1 MFFHNDG
8 QGKQRY
14 GTVIAALGIDPKNVT
29 QNYLESL
36 TKEFGCIFEKGE
48 SLLWV
53 QASEERAEQL
63 FEILR
68 KRHFP
73 FKGRSRSI
81 E

>member
-8 QGKQRY
+8 QGKRRY

-29 QNYLESL
+29 QKYVESL

-53 QASEERAEQL
+53 QAGEERAEQL

-68 KRHFP
+68 RRHFP
-73 FKGRSRSI
+73 FKGRAKV
-81 E
+81 